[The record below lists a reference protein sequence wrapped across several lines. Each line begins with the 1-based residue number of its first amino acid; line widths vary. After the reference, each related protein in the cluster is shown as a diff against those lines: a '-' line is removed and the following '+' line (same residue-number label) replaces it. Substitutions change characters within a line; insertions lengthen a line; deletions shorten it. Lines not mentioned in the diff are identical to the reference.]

1 MTLKAKSHY
10 KALRGIFLCRKP
22 FDLRL
27 HTKGSAGP
35 FVMQVVF
42 VQRQDK
48 CIMLS
53 SAAGDVYRR
62 DSIDQS
68 HYPVF
73 HQMEGDAL
81 SGPVISFAR

>member
-1 MTLKAKSHY
+1 
-10 KALRGIFLCRKP
+10 
-22 FDLRL
+22 
-27 HTKGSAGP
+27 
-35 FVMQVVF
+35 
-42 VQRQDK
+42 
-48 CIMLS
+48 MLS